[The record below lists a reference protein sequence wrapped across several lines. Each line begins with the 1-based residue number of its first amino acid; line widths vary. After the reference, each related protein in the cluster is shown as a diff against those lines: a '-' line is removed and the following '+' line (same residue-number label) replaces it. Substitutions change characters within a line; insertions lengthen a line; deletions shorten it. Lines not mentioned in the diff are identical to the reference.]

1 MHLTENQL
9 RKVVRNLLMN
19 ELFVKPK
26 NKKSSMVKDA
36 LSTDHP
42 GGWYGD
48 PQGFGEFDEE
58 GEAEGHAHDAIDA
71 IHDLAAAAGVDLD
84 DGHDHGAEDD
94 LHHWDGDEL
103 EDPHV
108 DYGQKM
114 RRPDHGDRLP

>member
-1 MHLTENQL
+1 MW
-9 RKVVRNLLMN
+9 
-19 ELFVKPK
+19 
-26 NKKSSMVKDA
+26 KDA
-36 LSTDHP
+36 LTHDH
-42 GGWYGD
+42 GGLYDD
-48 PQGFGEFDEE
+48 PTGPVGFGEFDED
-58 GEAEGHAHDAIDA
+58 GEAEGRAHDAIDA